1 MRGGILLTLQ
11 SDRGGS
17 SDSFGAP
24 RTKETRL
31 DSVDSDLSDPDPSPA
46 PPLLALNPS
55 QLLHSV
61 SSPSRSLRDKI
72 TDYFGYNENPGL
84 YRSRS
89 CSPEM
94 PVLIPQVSSETPAS
108 PTSPSSCDGSEPE
121 LSEQS
126 CGNSDSGKENEEEP
140 ETQRL
145 RGQGGARPRSDSN
158 KMPLQQSQ
166 PVAAGRVTR
175 SASGKVPLSL
185 KGCESLQNELNIAE
199 GSFKGDN
206 KEAGGPV
213 SGSPPAPATAQ
224 SPPTPHKIIRVKE
237 PSICNPLNK
246 LKSISLTPKKSTKS
260 SKQTKR
266 YALLL
271 LVLVLSIL
279 FTQTTRPLLPGSA
292 ADHQHELHQGREAPG
307 GGRHQS
313 QGDGVLPHPQEREE
327 TQG

>member
-31 DSVDSDLSDPDPSPA
+31 DSVDSDQHSEPTSA
-46 PPLLALNPS
+46 PPLLALNSS

-72 TDYFGYNENPGL
+72 TDYFGYNPEEPEL
-84 YRSRS
+84 FRSRS

-94 PVLIPQVSSETPAS
+94 PVLIPQVHCVSPDSDHQPA
-108 PTSPSSCDGSEPE
+108 SPSSCDSEPG
-121 LSEQS
+121 EQS
-126 CGNSDSGKENEEEP
+126 CGNSDSGKENEETEP
-140 ETQRL
+140 ESQRL
-145 RGQGGARPRSDSN
+145 RGQVGPRPRSDSN

-166 PVAAGRVTR
+166 PVAAGRITR

-185 KGCESLQNELNIAE
+185 KGCESLQNELNMVE
-199 GSFKGDN
+199 GSFKGDT
-206 KEAGGPV
+206 KEVGGQAPGTAPS
-213 SGSPPAPATAQ
+213 SGPAQ

-266 YALLL
+266 Y
-271 LVLVLSIL
+271 
-279 FTQTTRPLLPGSA
+279 
-292 ADHQHELHQGREAPG
+292 DHMIY
-307 GGRHQS
+307 
-313 QGDGVLPHPQEREE
+313 VNC
-327 TQG
+327 T